1 MPSFFSKTKLEA
13 VKSVL
18 ELIKY
23 IVEILAI
30 IIAGMWAYSKY
41 VEIEKPMEIR
51 SSSMSELQWY
61 KTPNKDNCMGRLG
74 VTIKNIGTKPFQVN
88 KVIVQAW
95 LIDKDAM
102 NHPSK
107 FISIQKAKKTLLDE
121 QRFDTEHW
129 ASLIGTYA
137 VDEENQNDFTY
148 LMKNTQGSVA
158 YFAMKATGPDINIEE
173 GRWGFICD
181 INT

>member
-1 MPSFFSKTKLEA
+1 MPSFFSKNKLEA

-74 VTIKNIGTKPFQVN
+74 ITIKNIGTKPFRVN

-95 LIDKDAM
+95 LIDKDVM
-102 NHPSK
+102 SHPFK
-107 FISIQKAKKTLLDE
+107 FISIQKVKKTLLDE
-121 QRFDTEHW
+121 QRFDIEHRT
-129 ASLIGTYA
+129 SLIGTYA

-148 LMKNTQGSVA
+148 LMKSTQDSVA
-158 YFAMKATGPDINIEE
+158 YFVMKATGPDVNIEE
-173 GRWGFICD
+173 GRWGFTCD
-181 INT
+181 IKT